1 MATKDRAWAEPRGW
15 PARNLGR
22 TLRMPPAATL
32 ALDGSGGAAMRKQ
45 LTAPAIRARKAR
57 DGGEPL
63 VMVTAYDAPGARMAD
78 EAGVDMIPVGD
89 SVALVVLGYD
99 ATLQVRSEE
108 RRVGKECVRTCRSWW
123 ARVPYKKRTKQVQQT
138 QY

>member
-1 MATKDRAWAEPRGW
+1 MATNDRAWAEPRGW

-57 DGGEPL
+57 DGGAPL
-63 VMVTAYDAPGARMAD
+63 VMVTAYAAPGARMAD
-78 EAGVDMIPVGD
+78 EAGVDLILVGV
-89 SVALVVLGYD
+89 SVALVVRGYADTLPVYVADLAHPTDAVDLGLPPS
-99 ATLQVRSEE
+99 APSPAQPTPPIRH
-108 RRVGKECVRTCRSWW
+108 
-123 ARVPYKKRTKQVQQT
+123 APP
-138 QY
+138 

>member
-1 MATKDRAWAEPRGW
+1 MATNDRAWAEPRGW

-45 LTAPAIRARKAR
+45 LTAPAIRAREAR

-78 EAGVDMIPVGD
+78 EAGVDMSLVGD
-89 SVALVVLGYD
+89 SVAMVVPETGR
-99 ATLQVRSEE
+99 AW
-108 RRVGKECVRTCRSWW
+108 CRGRGGQCGEKSGG
-123 ARVPYKKRTKQVQQT
+123 A
-138 QY
+138 